1 MTSIFKDLRFAI
13 RNVRKRPNFAVI
25 VIAVLGLGIGSTTA
39 IFSIVDAL
47 LLRSLPYPNADRLVL
62 LREVGPRGNQMAVAE
77 PNFEDVVKL
86 NKSFA
91 HLGVSAGSFPLVV
104 TGNNATARTR
114 VSLASTEFFAA
125 MGVQPLEGRTFLT

>member
-47 LLRSLPYPNADRLVL
+47 VLRSLPYPNADRLVMMK
-62 LREVGPRGNQMAVAE
+62 EVGPKGNQMSVAE
-77 PNFEDVVKL
+77 PNFRDVQTL
-86 NKSFA
+86 SRSFD
-91 HLGVSAGSFPLVV
+91 HLGVSAGSYPLVV
-104 TGNNATARTR
+104 TAGNTT
-114 VSLASTEFFAA
+114 SK
-125 MGVQPLEGRTFLT
+125 